1 MPAGR
6 RRRERTRASG
16 IPLVDS
22 RPPMSALAELERF
35 LERLFERTTAR
46 VFRTR
51 VRPVQLQRRIERAM
65 ELGRVPGADRPVV
78 PDRYRLRLHPD
89 DIAGL
94 AADGGPAGVA
104 ARLADSTLAFA
115 RAHAFQVLDR
125 PSVTIAADP
134 LVEPGSIEV
143 ETGFARGHSGAAR
156 AAGAA
161 GVLPDR
167 QPGAQR
173 SDPAASGSVLAPGSP
188 AVADGV
194 ERQDVEDAHD
204 RAGDL
209 ARTMVYRRPI
219 VPGPLAVLRVID
231 RSGAERTVEID
242 GSPLTIGR
250 AHDNALVVDDVRAS
264 RHHARLQARRGALV
278 FTDLGSTNGSRVNG
292 LAVDEIVL
300 GLGDRI
306 ELGDTTLVVESLPG

>member
-1 MPAGR
+1 
-6 RRRERTRASG
+6 
-16 IPLVDS
+16 
-22 RPPMSALAELERF
+22 MSALAELERF

-65 ELGRVPGADRPVV
+65 ELGRVPGAERPVV

-89 DIAGL
+89 DVAGL
-94 AADGGPAGVA
+94 AAEGGPARVA

-134 LVEPGSIEV
+134 TVEPGSIEV
-143 ETGFARGHSGAAR
+143 ETGFARGRSGAAGASANR
-156 AAGAA
+156 RSGVERGAPAPAGA
-161 GVLPDR
+161 
-167 QPGAQR
+167 
-173 SDPAASGSVLAPGSP
+173 PAEPGSP
-188 AVADGV
+188 AVADGPEPRDV
-194 ERQDVEDAHD
+194 ERPGDAD
-204 RAGDL
+204 GDL

-219 VPGPLAVLRVID
+219 VPGPLAVLRVVD
-231 RSGAERTVEID
+231 RTGAERTVEID

-250 AHDNALVVDDVRAS
+250 AQDNALVVDDVRVS

-278 FTDLGSTNGSRVNG
+278 FTDLSSTNGSRVNG